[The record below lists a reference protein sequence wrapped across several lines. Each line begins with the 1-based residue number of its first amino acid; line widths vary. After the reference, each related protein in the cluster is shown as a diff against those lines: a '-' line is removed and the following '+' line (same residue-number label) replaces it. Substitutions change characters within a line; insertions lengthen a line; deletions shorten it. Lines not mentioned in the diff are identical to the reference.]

1 MIFDSSN
8 EAASYELSLD
18 EMRKNPDINWYLWR
32 LDAQNEEDTA
42 DFTQFASLLK
52 KQPNGEVPLSLLT
65 EWGIGL
71 TRSQIVRNL
80 LREKLAATTD
90 KELQLTFPRIDSD
103 NIDSW
108 ETKLSEYYHSNAQ
121 TERMKILRFPS
132 SYFCL
137 IDRSVCVTVP
147 VQNLGWYSFDTP
159 SYEHKLIE
167 ITFPRFHIPPVMVT
181 ATAIEELILTAKE
194 KIIYKLSQTAAE
206 NNGFF
211 SRYVK
216 FDGFSIKNRFP
227 TPFEADL
234 ISLKNKK
241 GQDYQFGYTQIFL
254 DKVFAKPE
262 TAAEYMDAVNFES
275 YSDLSV
281 LFSPSKR
288 ENYDFIQSYLIYKEL
303 VLPLNHTQKEATEKL
318 NTALAGALR
327 FYMTED
333 EIKEQILLIL
343 PDSGKE
349 FHEKIFA
356 DFQKAIEER
365 DASRKDPTVLSF
377 DIDFYGN
384 RESIFFYAS
393 NFNRYLNKTLSDTT
407 DPIEKQIRIDWK
419 KKLSK
424 YRFEPEMFSDTQFN
438 KLIFELIRS
447 RDSVLYQILIQ
458 KKCQYYL
465 SRIHNLNRLSQKL
478 VLFGIFN
485 MAETLKLDPH
495 KIYAQTVEE
504 IKKEKSF
511 FGRLIFRFFNWY
523 YLRAYRN
530 MREHPAGEETALPKS
545 ESGEAPVLAAAGVSA
560 VSQIDGQCDRIWSEL
575 GADQIPRQS
584 LESNIKTDLL
594 EYFKN
599 RDRIVPSGL
608 DIIFER
614 NANRIVKK
622 APHLAV
628 YREKLLEF
636 IKLYSYKIIALT
648 PSLRAKFQ
656 GV

>member
-71 TRSQIVRNL
+71 TRSRIVRNL

-333 EIKEQILLIL
+333 EIIKANVMVQIAVNKAMKIDAPRYNRKKLEELLPYIL
-343 PDSGKE
+343 EETINEKAFYPFLREAFRHAGVVFIAVPNMPGSTIIGAVRRVNEKMLMMMNGKRMNADVFWFTIFHEIGHILNGDYGITVEHEAMENDPEYEADRFAEKMLIPENEYKDFVENNVFTMKTIKE
-349 FHEKIFA
+349 FASSIKRNPSIVLG
-356 DFQKAIEER
+356 QLER
-365 DASRKDPTVLSF
+365 D
-377 DIDFYGN
+377 
-384 RESIFFYAS
+384 
-393 NFNRYLNKTLSDTT
+393 
-407 DPIEKQIRIDWK
+407 
-419 KKLSK
+419 
-424 YRFEPEMFSDTQFN
+424 
-438 KLIFELIRS
+438 
-447 RDSVLYQILIQ
+447 
-458 KKCQYYL
+458 
-465 SRIHNLNRLSQKL
+465 
-478 VLFGIFN
+478 GI
-485 MAETLKLDPH
+485 
-495 KIYAQTVEE
+495 
-504 IKKEKSF
+504 
-511 FGRLIFRFFNWY
+511 
-523 YLRAYRN
+523 
-530 MREHPAGEETALPKS
+530 
-545 ESGEAPVLAAAGVSA
+545 
-560 VSQIDGQCDRIWSEL
+560 
-575 GADQIPRQS
+575 
-584 LESNIKTDLL
+584 IKTDDSRFSALRRK
-594 EYFKN
+594 Y
-599 RDRIVPSGL
+599 RIEDEDDSKQ
-608 DIIFER
+608 
-614 NANRIVKK
+614 A
-622 APHLAV
+622 
-628 YREKLLEF
+628 
-636 IKLYSYKIIALT
+636 
-648 PSLRAKFQ
+648 
-656 GV
+656 